1 MDEGG
6 VKIIK
11 NQHFIRFRYPSRA
24 CNIYLVTANGFMP
37 RLVYVDKNGMTVVK
51 TTERI
56 VPTGSLIQNSK
67 KCDAYGNKNVQHAY
81 ADGDIDITLPFIG
94 AEVGDSNDGIFQ
106 MAYIRCGTV
115 YNRLCYKTCDKP
127 SHSTNGYYYIVDHSG
142 RDTYQYRVLETT
154 TNILLATFTG
164 GYNYFRFENR
174 RAYYSEWSRCV
185 TTARGRSSKYKFTN
199 YYKPVSNT
207 VTGKAALY
215 IGSFT
220 AGDLR
225 RVGLAI
231 SNICSFEYF
240 YPRSI
245 LPDSFSDDLF
255 TQFGLPDVN
264 NCENLTQL
272 REIKKNIPPILAVIR
287 KHNVRSLS
295 QFYLWYKYS
304 YQTTLMD
311 LLAYYKFFVSWAS
324 QAKSRKDFKRTSL
337 TYNGTSNFGRR
348 VINVTTR
355 YHVYTSTYNAGVLE
369 MMGLNLNLSNSW
381 DMIPFSFVVDWFV
394 NIGDILSRIDV
405 ENALAKVK
413 VYSVCQS
420 TKGTQTYSP
429 DSVKGAIGS
438 ISVTTY
444 VRDVSNTL
452 PTGNITLST
461 KNPAR
466 HIIDGSA
473 LYYANKH

>member
-1 MDEGG
+1 M
-6 VKIIK
+6 KIIK
-11 NQHFIRFRYPSRA
+11 KQHFIRFRYPSQA
-24 CNIYLVTANGFMP
+24 CGIYLTTATGFMP
-37 RLVYVDKNGMTVVK
+37 RLLYANNNGTEVVQ
-51 TTERI
+51 TIERI
-56 VPTGSLIQNSK
+56 IPTGSLIQKPK
-67 KCDAYGNKNVQHAY
+67 KCDIYGNKNVQHAY

-127 SHSTNGYYYIVDHSG
+127 SKTVDGYYYVVDFSG
-142 RDTYQYRVLETT
+142 YDTYQYRVLEAK
-154 TNILLATFTG
+154 TNVLLATFTG
-164 GYNYFRFENR
+164 GYNYFRFENGKV
-174 RAYYSEWSRCV
+174 YYSEWSRCV
-185 TTARGRSSKYKFTN
+185 TTTLGRSTKYKFKN
-199 YYKPVSNT
+199 YYQPVSNT
-207 VTGKAALY
+207 VTGKHAIYL
-215 IGSFT
+215 GNFT
-220 AGDLR
+220 TGDLK
-225 RVGLAI
+225 RVELAI
-231 SNICSFEYF
+231 NKICSFEYL

-245 LPDSFSDDLF
+245 IPDSFSDDLF

-264 NCENLTQL
+264 NCENLMQL

-311 LLAYYKFFVSWAS
+311 LMAYYKFFVNWAN
-324 QAKSRKDFKRTSL
+324 QAKSRKDYKRTSL
-337 TYNGTSNFGRR
+337 TYNSTTTQGSRT
-348 VINVTTR
+348 INVTTR
-355 YHVYTSTYNAGVLE
+355 YHIYTSTYNAGVLE

-444 VRDVSNTL
+444 VRDVSKTL
-452 PTGNITLST
+452 PTGNISLST